1 MSTILFWSPIK
12 GASGSSSLAAAIA
25 ITIGNLYR
33 GRLLLTHLGRRYTGI
48 ESGLPIQEYGMDDPT
63 LQLQEGGW
71 DAAARLVLRGT
82 LSKENIRNYT
92 TPVLEH
98 TLDVLEGT
106 SSFGAAPP
114 LLSPGLVRAVIDTA
128 NQYYDLTLIDAGSGV
143 GWGAVQHEAC
153 ARAKLA
159 VLSLTQNMREL
170 DAYFESVSPLSTYSS
185 LPLLIVLG
193 KYDVHSQVNETNIR
207 RRYGY
212 KGALYTVP
220 YSTGFMDA
228 WNRRDVIGH
237 VQREVRSGKEQ
248 HRKLFMPVG
257 WGQSIRHI
265 SKAILE
271 AAESDL
277 RLKALERGA

>member
-1 MSTILFWSPIK
+1 MSTILFWSPVK
-12 GASGSSSLAAAIA
+12 GASGSSSLAASIA
-25 ITIGNLYR
+25 VTIGNLYR
-33 GRLLLTHLGRRYTGI
+33 GRLLLTHLGRRQSGI
-48 ESGLPIQEYGMDDPT
+48 ESGFPIQEHRMDDPS

-71 DAAARLVLRGT
+71 DALARLALRGT
-82 LSKENIRNYT
+82 LSRENIRNYT
-92 TPVLEH
+92 TPVLEQ

-114 LLSPGLVRAVIDTA
+114 LLSSALVRAVMDTA
-128 NQYYDLTLIDAGSGV
+128 DQYYDLTLVDAGSGA

-153 ARAKLA
+153 VRSKLA

-170 DAYFESVSPLSTYSS
+170 DAYFESVSPLSTYSE

-193 KYDVHSQVNETNIR
+193 KYDVHSQANVTNIR

-212 KGALYTVP
+212 KGALHTVP
-220 YSTGFMDA
+220 YSTEFMDA

-237 VQREVRSGKEQ
+237 VQRDVRSGKEKD
-248 HRKLFMPVG
+248 RKLFMPVG
-257 WGQSIRHI
+257 WAQSIRQI

>member
-25 ITIGNLYR
+25 VTIGNLYR
-33 GRLLLTHLGRRYTGI
+33 GRLLLTHLGRKYTGI

-114 LLSPGLVRAVIDTA
+114 LLSPGLVRAVMDTA
-128 NQYYDLTLIDAGSGV
+128 NQYYDLTLIDAGSGA

-257 WGQSIRHI
+257 WAQSIRHI

>member
-33 GRLLLTHLGRRYTGI
+33 GRLLLTHLGRRHTGI

-128 NQYYDLTLIDAGSGV
+128 NQYYDLTLIDAGSGA

-220 YSTGFMDA
+220 YNTGFMDA

-237 VQREVRSGKEQ
+237 VQREVRSGKGQ

-257 WGQSIRHI
+257 WAQSIRHI

>member
-1 MSTILFWSPIK
+1 MSSILFWSPIK

-25 ITIGNLYR
+25 VTIGNLYR
-33 GRLLLTHLGRRYTGI
+33 VRLLLTHLGHKYTGI

-128 NQYYDLTLIDAGSGV
+128 NQYYDLTLIDAGSGT

-237 VQREVRSGKEQ
+237 VQREVRSGKEK

-257 WGQSIRHI
+257 WGLSIRHI

>member
-33 GRLLLTHLGRRYTGI
+33 GRLLLTHLGRKYTGI

-98 TLDVLEGT
+98 ALDVLEGT

-114 LLSPGLVRAVIDTA
+114 LLSPGLVRAVMDTA
-128 NQYYDLTLIDAGSGV
+128 NQYYDLTLIDAGSGA

-220 YSTGFMDA
+220 YSTEFMDA

-257 WGQSIRHI
+257 WAQSIRHI

>member
-1 MSTILFWSPIK
+1 M
-12 GASGSSSLAAAIA
+12 
-25 ITIGNLYR
+25 
-33 GRLLLTHLGRRYTGI
+33 THLGRRYTGI

-106 SSFGAAPP
+106 STFGAAPP

-128 NQYYDLTLIDAGSGV
+128 NQYYDLTLIDAGSGA

-153 ARAKLA
+153 AQAKLA

-257 WGQSIRHI
+257 WAQSIRHI

-271 AAESDL
+271 ASESDL

>member
-12 GASGSSSLAAAIA
+12 GASGSSSLATAIA

-207 RRYGY
+207 RRYSY

-237 VQREVRSGKEQ
+237 VQREVRSRKEQ
-248 HRKLFMPVG
+248 HRKLFMPVR
-257 WGQSIRHI
+257 WAQSIRHI